1 MCEGGIINVYLN
13 YELILLFQLLKERV
27 ICYSSC
33 LITHLGNQYMQTY
46 NVFYLVSGDDE
57 ENQNISDTATL
68 SFDAEDL
75 DDLYEILQKGEEDGS
90 IQPKLKTIAI
100 EGDIRIEYVL
110 IYDSKGNEVFHIT
123 DFTDKQKAKW
133 LDKKYV

>member
-1 MCEGGIINVYLN
+1 
-13 YELILLFQLLKERV
+13 
-27 ICYSSC
+27 
-33 LITHLGNQYMQTY
+33 MQTY

-75 DDLYEILQKGEEDGS
+75 DGLFATLRGGEEDGS
-90 IQPKLKTIAI
+90 IQPELETIAI

-110 IYDSKGNEVFHIT
+110 IYDSKGNEVFR
-123 DFTDKQKAKW
+123 
-133 LDKKYV
+133 KYSSVGQ

>member
-1 MCEGGIINVYLN
+1 ME
-13 YELILLFQLLKERV
+13 
-27 ICYSSC
+27 
-33 LITHLGNQYMQTY
+33 TY

-57 ENQNISDTATL
+57 ENQNMSDTATL

-75 DDLYEILQKGEEDGS
+75 DALYEILQKGEEDGS
-90 IQPKLKTIAI
+90 IQPELETIAI

-110 IYDSKGNEVFHIT
+110 IYDSKGNEVFHKT

-133 LDKKYV
+133 LDNKYV